1 MTLTAIILLTISAV
15 LHAGWNL
22 LSKHGHPTASFF
34 LLANLAGALLLL
46 PVLIL
51 SADVL
56 DCFVSGRV
64 GLLLLATGFFMAL
77 YWAALAGA
85 YRAGDMSVAYPLARS
100 SPVIVVTVVTLILGR
115 GDQVSGQ
122 CTIGIVLVVAGCFL
136 IPMKQFTDFRMRN
149 YLCRICGLA
158 LLAAVGTA
166 GYAML
171 DDEALRLL
179 RQTPKI
185 TYSVIRTT
193 LCYAC
198 LEALSASLWL
208 TIFIICRRDGRA
220 SLRQTVSVQKRD
232 TFITGAM
239 VYVAYSIVLISL
251 AFVDNISYVVAFR
264 QLSIPLGAAFGMLAL
279 KEPGCRPK
287 LAGIL
292 VMFTGLVLV
301 ATG

>member
-1 MTLTAIILLTISAV
+1 MTAIILVVISAV

-34 LLANLAGALLLL
+34 LLANLAGAALLL
-46 PVLIL
+46 PVLIM

-56 DCFVSGRV
+56 DCFVTGRV

-100 SPVIVVTVVTLILGR
+100 SPVIVVAVVTLILGR

-122 CTIGIVLVVAGCFL
+122 CTIGIALVVAGCFL
-136 IPMKQFTDFRMRN
+136 IPLKQFTDFGMRN

-166 GYAML
+166 GYSML
-171 DDEALRLL
+171 DDEALRIL
-179 RQTPKI
+179 RESPEI
-185 TYSVIRTT
+185 SYSVVRTT

-198 LEALSASLWL
+198 FEALSASLWL
-208 TIFIICRRDGRA
+208 TIFIVCRRDGRA
-220 SLRQTVSVQKRD
+220 SLRRTAGAQKRD
-232 TFITGAM
+232 TFITGVS
-239 VYVAYSIVLISL
+239 VYVTYSIVLIAL
-251 AFVDNISYVVAFR
+251 AFVDNVSYVVAFR
-264 QLSIPLGAAFGMLAL
+264 QLSIPLGAAFGIVAL
-279 KEPGCRPK
+279 KEPGHRPK

-292 VMFTGLVLV
+292 VMFSGLVLV